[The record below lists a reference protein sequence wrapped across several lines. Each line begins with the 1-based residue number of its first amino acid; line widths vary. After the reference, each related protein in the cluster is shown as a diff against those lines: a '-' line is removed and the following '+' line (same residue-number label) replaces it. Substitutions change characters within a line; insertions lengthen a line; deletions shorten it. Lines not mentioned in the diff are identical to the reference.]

1 LRGVCYCGARDR
13 KLAGAEPV
21 SNLILNL
28 RGELVVEGASSASL
42 ARFAAAGELLRGL
55 DPEDIGHLLASTADV
70 ALVVDSAGVILDAA
84 FADADLTRLAGPEWI
99 GKRLIDTVTD
109 ETRPKIEDLIRD
121 SAQQA
126 SLRWR
131 QVNHPA
137 SRGSDVPVRY
147 RAVRYGQDGRILVV
161 GRDLRPMAALQQRLV
176 ESQQEMER
184 EYTRIRNA
192 EKRYRLLF
200 QLASEAVLI
209 LDSNTA
215 RIVEANPAAAIL
227 FGAEPKKLVG
237 RDFEA
242 LFAESSRQTAASFLA
257 ATRIAPR
264 VDRVHAQLA
273 LDNSGVLLTGSSYR
287 QDGAPLLVV
296 LLSRLGESSLGASV
310 DDANILRLVEAIP
323 EAFVVVAADRRIMTA
338 NAAFLDLVQ
347 ATTAIQVRGEPI
359 ERWIGRPGVDVD
371 VLFSNLRAHANVR
384 FFSTV
389 ARGELG
395 TAEDV
400 EIVAVSALGGT
411 APVFGMTI
419 RATGWRGGRERL
431 GGRELPRT
439 VEQFTELVGRVPMKN
454 LVRETTDLIER
465 LCIEAALELTREN
478 RASAAEM
485 LGLSRQAFYVKLRRY
500 GLGDG
505 DSDNGGSER

>member
-1 LRGVCYCGARDR
+1 
-13 KLAGAEPV
+13 
-21 SNLILNL
+21 
-28 RGELVVEGASSASL
+28 VVEGASSASPGQ
-42 ARFAAAGELLRGL
+42 FTSPGELLRGL
-55 DPEDIGHLLASTADV
+55 EPEDAGGLLASAADLT
-70 ALVVDSAGVILDAA
+70 LVVDGAGVILDAA
-84 FADADLTRLAGPEWI
+84 FADANFAAAAGSDWI
-99 GKRLIDTVTD
+99 GKRLVDTVTD
-109 ETRPKIEDLIRD
+109 ESRQKIEELLRD
-121 SAQQA
+121 SGQR
-126 SLRWR
+126 SSRWR

-137 SRGSDVPVRY
+137 ARGPDIPVRY
-147 RAVRYGQDGRILVV
+147 RALRFGKDGRIVIV

-176 ESQQEMER
+176 EAQQEMER
-184 EYTRIRNA
+184 EYARIRNA
-192 EKRYRLLF
+192 EKRYRLLY

-209 LDSNTA
+209 LDSGSA

-227 FGAEPKKLVG
+227 LGAEPKKLVG
-237 RDFEA
+237 RMFED
-242 LFAESSRQTAASFLA
+242 LFAEPSRQATRSFLA
-257 ATRIAPR
+257 ATRVAPR

-273 LDNSGVLLTGSSYR
+273 LDNSDVLMTGSSYR
-287 QDGAPLLVV
+287 QDGSPHLVV
-296 LLSRLGESSLGASV
+296 LLSRLGDSALETSA

-323 EAFVVVAADRRIMTA
+323 EAFVVVAEDGKIMTA

-347 ATTAIQVRGEPI
+347 ANTVSQARGEPI
-359 ERWIGRPGVDVD
+359 ERWIGRPGVDVE
-371 VLFSNLRAHANVR
+371 VLFANLKAHGSVR
-384 FFSTV
+384 FFSSV

-395 TAEDV
+395 TVEDV
-400 EIVAVSALGGT
+400 EIVAASAVGGA
-411 APVFGMTI
+411 APIYGLTI

-500 GLGDG
+500 GLADSGD
-505 DSDNGGSER
+505 DSETER